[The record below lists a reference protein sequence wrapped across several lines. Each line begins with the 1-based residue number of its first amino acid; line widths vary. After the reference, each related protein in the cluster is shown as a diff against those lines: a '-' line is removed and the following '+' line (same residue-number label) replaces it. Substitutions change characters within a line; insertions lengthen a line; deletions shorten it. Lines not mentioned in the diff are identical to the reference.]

1 MDNDQLY
8 PPQPGDG
15 NSKRNPDEFSLQP
28 SFVYPPK
35 PEPEEKKGNVWIRSI
50 TSLALY
56 LLIGYY
62 FFSYFLSANWI
73 YLLILTAIVLF
84 HELGHFLAMKIY
96 DYKELGIFFIPL
108 LGAYASGTK
117 REVSQKQSSI
127 ILLAGPMPG
136 IILGIILYLV
146 TSDRFAD
153 LPSQAYGLL
162 RSTATLLIFLNVLN
176 LLPVYPLDGGQ
187 LVNRLFLD
195 DTNFIGKIFVLLSA
209 LTLGYLLVRLSMTN
223 PYLYVLLLFPA
234 MMLVRLVTED
244 KNEKLTKAIESRGIN
259 LEKTYDEITDEEY
272 WRIRNLL
279 IENNYPTLRNIS
291 PAPPYEYSANEDKVI
306 TAIESL
312 LQRTIVQDLPW
323 FGKAIIILIWIGSFA
338 APFLLKMD
346 LPFIHRS

>member
-1 MDNDQLY
+1 MDNDQIFT
-8 PPQPGDG
+8 PQPGDENSEG
-15 NSKRNPDEFSLQP
+15 NLNESSRQP
-28 SFVYPPK
+28 PFVYPPK
-35 PEPEEKKGNVWIRSI
+35 PEPEQKKGNVWIRSI

-56 LLIGYY
+56 LLLGYY
-62 FFSYFLSANWI
+62 FFSFLSANWI
-73 YLLILTAIVLF
+73 GVLILTGIVLF

-108 LGAYASGTK
+108 LGAYTSGTK
-117 REVSQKQSSI
+117 REVSQKQSAI

-136 IILGIILYLV
+136 IILGIVLYLV
-146 TSDRFAD
+146 INDRFAD
-153 LPSQAYGLL
+153 LPYQTFNLL
-162 RSTATLLIFLNVLN
+162 LNTSTSLIFLNVLN

-209 LTLGYLLVRLSMTN
+209 LALGYFLVRLGMTIS
-223 PYLYVLLLFPA
+223 YFYVLLVFPV

-244 KNEKLTKAIESRGIN
+244 KNEKLTKAIESHGIN

-279 IENNYPTLRNIS
+279 IENNYPTLRNIN

-306 TAIESL
+306 TAIENL
-312 LQRTIVQDLPW
+312 LQRTIVQDLSW
-323 FGKAIIILIWIGSFA
+323 FGKIIIILIWIGSFA

>member
-1 MDNDQLY
+1 MDNEQLFS
-8 PPQPGDG
+8 PQPGDENSERNG
-15 NSKRNPDEFSLQP
+15 NESSLQP

-62 FFSYFLSANWI
+62 FFSANWI
-73 YLLILTAIVLF
+73 LVLILTGIVLF

-117 REVSQKQSSI
+117 REVSQKQSAI
-127 ILLAGPMPG
+127 ILMAGPMPG
-136 IILGIILYLV
+136 IILGIILYFL
-146 TSDRFAD
+146 TNDRFAD
-153 LPSQAYGLL
+153 LPYQAFGLL
-162 RSTATLLIFLNVLN
+162 RITATLLIFLNVLN

-209 LTLGYLLVRLSMTN
+209 LALGYFLVRLGMTN
-223 PYLYVLLLFPA
+223 SYFYVLLLFPV

-259 LEKTYDEITDEEY
+259 LEKTYEEISDEEY

-279 IENNYPTLRNIS
+279 IENNYPTLKNIN

-306 TAIESL
+306 TAIENL
-312 LQRTIVQDLPW
+312 LQRTIVQDLSW
-323 FGKAIIILIWIGSFA
+323 FGKIIIILIWVGSFA

-346 LPFIHRS
+346 IPFVRHS